1 MKLLIVEDDEDA
13 ASFMQYVLEQERFS
27 VRSAGDVGE
36 ARGHLEDYTPDLIIL
51 DRGLPD
57 VNGLDFCRELKG
69 HPRFA
74 KIPVIFV
81 SSAKSPAE
89 VAEGFSAGGD
99 DYMTKPFGFVE
110 LIARVQAL
118 LRRTGADAHA

>member
-1 MKLLIVEDDEDA
+1 MKLLIVEDDADA
-13 ASFMQYVLEQERFS
+13 ASFMQYVLEQERFH
-27 VRSAGDVGE
+27 VRSAGDV
-36 ARGHLEDYTPDLIIL
+36 AQAKGHLEDFTPDLIIL

-57 VNGLDFCRELKG
+57 VNGLDFCRELKS
-69 HPRFA
+69 HPSFA

-81 SSAKSPAE
+81 SSAKTPSE
-89 VAEGFSAGGD
+89 VADGIAAGGD
-99 DYMTKPFGFVE
+99 DYVTKPFGFVE

>member
-1 MKLLIVEDDEDA
+1 MEDDADA
-13 ASFMQYVLEQERFS
+13 ASLMRFVLEQEHFC

-36 ARGHLEDYTPDLIIL
+36 AKGHLEDYTPDLIIM

-57 VNGLDFCRELKG
+57 ENGLDFCRELKKL
-69 HPRFA
+69 PRFA

-81 SSAKSPAE
+81 SAAKTPAE
-89 VAEGFSAGGD
+89 VADGFAAGGD
-99 DYMTKPFGFVE
+99 DYMAKPFGFVE

-118 LRRTGADAHA
+118 LRRAGPSARA

>member
-1 MKLLIVEDDEDA
+1 MKLLIVEDDADA
-13 ASFMQYVLEQERFS
+13 ASLMRFVLEQERFC
-27 VRSAGDVGE
+27 VRSAEDVGE
-36 ARGHLEDYTPDLIIL
+36 AKDHLEDYTPDLIIM

-57 VNGLDFCRELKG
+57 ANGLDFCRELKSL
-69 HPRFA
+69 PRFA

-81 SSAKSPAE
+81 SAAKTPAE
-89 VAEGFSAGGD
+89 VADGFAAGGD

-118 LRRTGADAHA
+118 LRRAGPSARA